1 MVNLDNDTH
10 DIAMPSPRPFLPSP
24 RPEGLDKQ
32 KAAKKKKRKMTDH
45 SQQTRDK
52 YLKSLVKQDIAFEED
67 RKWKL
72 NILDKFVQDQANAYA
87 YQKQQDKEA

>member
-1 MVNLDNDTH
+1 
-10 DIAMPSPRPFLPSP
+10 
-24 RPEGLDKQ
+24 
-32 KAAKKKKRKMTDH
+32 MTDH